1 MSSQIIIWSALM
13 VLLLVAF
20 VLRMAITARTAGGD
34 KKIFEVTDE
43 FELYD
48 LTEDEAWPP
57 HLPRK

>member
-48 LTEDEAWPP
+48 ITEDEA
-57 HLPRK
+57 

>member
-34 KKIFEVTDE
+34 NKIFEVTDE

-48 LTEDEAWPP
+48 LTEDEA
-57 HLPRK
+57 

>member
-20 VLRMAITARTAGGD
+20 VLRMAITVCTAGGD

-48 LTEDEAWPP
+48 LTEDEA
-57 HLPRK
+57 

>member
-20 VLRMAITARTAGGD
+20 VLRMAITARTAGD

-48 LTEDEAWPP
+48 LTEDEA
-57 HLPRK
+57 